1 MNPFE
6 LVLEM
11 EVKQPLDLVV
21 PRTMGYHR
29 NGGRNVEIM
38 AKEHKK
44 LKTRAKKLLGD
55 AQARYEK

>member
-21 PRTMGYHR
+21 PRTMGYQR

-44 LKTRAKKLLGD
+44 LKTCAKKLLGD